1 VHAVARSTFQRR
13 INRLAALSLLAGL
26 ALTPSLPAAEQF
38 DLGLS
43 AEGQRIEGFSLPA
56 PHGAPTV
63 VVLGGLRGNDAS
75 VAQARAA
82 LERFER
88 VPERKRPF
96 RLYAV
101 PLANPDGA
109 HLEFPPTGTAYRD
122 HPESHVLWR
131 WIGLHA
137 PDLVLVSGDDEPG
150 LAAALARAP
159 AAEVGRI
166 PARRLTTRD
175 LATLRASGIARS
187 EADLEMQRRRA
198 RSPLALAQELAGY
211 YGHEFK
217 QPIYIDAIAL
227 IAQLRLGHL
236 EEVKHLVEPY
246 VSGER
251 DSLERPSSLVLAGHT
266 VFAELARRTG
276 DPRYLARVRAA
287 ADLGFEP
294 DGRMKEAMPY
304 HGEFSD
310 SVFMGTVMLAEAG
323 ALTGERRYFD
333 MAARHIR
340 FMQRLVLRPDGLY
353 RHQPSTEAAWGRGNA
368 FAALGLAWVL
378 ADFPHDQPD
387 YPWILRSYQDHMARL
402 AQFQNEDGLWRN
414 VIDYPGAYGEF
425 SATAMI
431 AWAMQRGLE
440 NGWLPAAP
448 YSRAVQRA
456 WIAVVERVSG
466 GGRLVD
472 VCESTARMGSLE
484 EYLHRAAILGQDP
497 RGGAMAMLLATELAG
512 LK

>member
-1 VHAVARSTFQRR
+1 V
-13 INRLAALSLLAGL
+13 LL
-26 ALTPSLPAAEQF
+26 
-38 DLGLS
+38 
-43 AEGQRIEGFSLPA
+43 
-56 PHGAPTV
+56 
-63 VVLGGLRGNDAS
+63 LGGLSGRDAS
-75 VAQARAA
+75 LAVVRGE
-82 LERFER
+82 LERLQR
-88 VPERKRPF
+88 MPERKRPF
-96 RLYAV
+96 RLYAIE
-101 PLANPDGA
+101 LANPDA
-109 HLEFPPTGTAYRD
+109 TQLEFPPTGTAYRD
-122 HPESHVLWR
+122 HPESHALWR

-137 PDLVLVSGDDEPG
+137 PDLVLIAGADAPH
-150 LAAALARAP
+150 LADALVRERVAG
-159 AAEVGRI
+159 VGRI
-166 PARRLTTRD
+166 AARAGVTARD
-175 LATLRASGIARS
+175 IAALRPSRIEPY

-198 RSPLALAQELAGY
+198 RTPLELAQELAGY

-236 EEVKHLVEPY
+236 AEVQQLAEPFA
-246 VSGER
+246 SGAR

-294 DGRMKEAMPY
+294 DGGMKEAMPF

-323 ALTGERRYFD
+323 GLTGERRYFD

-340 FMQRLVLRPDGLY
+340 FMQKLVLRPDGLY
-353 RHQPSTEAAWGRGNA
+353 RHQPSTDAAWGRGNA

-378 ADFPHDQPD
+378 ADFPHDHPD
-387 YPWILRSYQDHMARL
+387 YAWILRSYQEHMARL

-431 AWAMQRGLE
+431 AWAMLRGLE
-440 NGWLPAAP
+440 NGWLPEQP
-448 YSRAVQRA
+448 YRSAVQRA
-456 WIAVVERVSG
+456 WLAVLERVGPG
-466 GGRLVD
+466 GTLVD
-472 VCESTARMGSLE
+472 VCESTARMGSLD
-484 EYLHRAAILGQDP
+484 EYLHRAAILGQDA
-497 RGGAMAMLLATELAG
+497 RGGAMALLLSTEMAG